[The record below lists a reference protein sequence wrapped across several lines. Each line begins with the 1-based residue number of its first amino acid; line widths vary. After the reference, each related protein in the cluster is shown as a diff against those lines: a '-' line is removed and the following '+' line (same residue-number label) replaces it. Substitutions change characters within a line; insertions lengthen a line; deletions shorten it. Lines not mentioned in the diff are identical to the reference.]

1 MDVYRPTK
9 ATIDLGA
16 ICRNTRRIIQK
27 YPDYRYYMAVVKADS
42 YGYRGNLVVDAMLR
56 GGANC
61 LAASLVEEGLTLR
74 QNYADL
80 PILLFTPVDMETLA
94 VCRDNK
100 LWVTVANL
108 QQARDAAQIPGLQ
121 VLIRAN
127 GGSDIFGGPTD
138 KDGFEAIWNTLLH
151 GACELTGI
159 YLHSYNAE
167 DAADTEKEYATFEAM
182 TSGVDLSSLEMVSIS
197 NSLSLPRYGKKNYCN
212 ACRLGNIIYRI
223 ESEDEELEHTFRLTS
238 PVITVF
244 DLPKGRS
251 VAYSHAY
258 TATTDNEK
266 IAAIPI
272 GFGDGFAKMNIGRDV
287 FINGKRYP
295 IVAVTM
301 DISHIR
307 VDESVQAG
315 DTVYLIRD
323 NHHLDEIAAHIHGA
337 TEEAICALNKRVHRE
352 YIEI

>member
-1 MDVYRPTK
+1 MDSYRSTK

-16 ICRNTRRIIQK
+16 IRRNTERIIAK
-27 YPDYRYYMAVVKADS
+27 YPGYAFYMAVVKADS
-42 YGYRGNLVVDAMLR
+42 YGYRGKLVIDAMIQ

-61 LAASLVEEGLTLR
+61 LAASLVEEGLWLR
-74 QNYADL
+74 QLYPGM
-80 PILLFTPVDMETLA
+80 PILLFTPAEKQILPLCA
-94 VCRDNK
+94 EHN
-100 LWVTVANL
+100 LWVTVANR
-108 QQARDAAQIPGLQ
+108 QQAEDAAQIPGLK

-127 GGSDIFGGPTD
+127 GGSDIFGGPTCRED
-138 KDGFEAIWNTLLH
+138 FEKLWHTLRN

-167 DAADTEKEYATFEAM
+167 DEADTQKEYAVFEAM
-182 TSGVDLSSLEMVSIS
+182 VSGVDLSSLQIVSIS
-197 NSLSLPRYGKKNYCN
+197 NSLSLPRYGKKDYCN

-223 ESEDEELEHTFRLTS
+223 ESEDPDLEYTFSLTS
-238 PVITVF
+238 RVMTVF
-244 DLPKGRS
+244 DLPKGHS

-258 TATTDNEK
+258 TAKADGER

-272 GFGDGFAKMNIGRDV
+272 GFGDGFAKMNIGREV

-301 DISHIR
+301 DISHIL
-307 VDESVQAG
+307 VDETIRCG

-352 YIEI
+352 YIES